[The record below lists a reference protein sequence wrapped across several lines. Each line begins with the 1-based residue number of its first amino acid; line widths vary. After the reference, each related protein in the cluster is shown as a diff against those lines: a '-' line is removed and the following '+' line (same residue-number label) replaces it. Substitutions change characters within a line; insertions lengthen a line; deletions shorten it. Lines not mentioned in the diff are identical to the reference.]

1 MSKIIATVLILNNV
15 LLTYS
20 NAEIRYRLNSTLY
33 DQQCPPWSYY
43 DEDSNTCQ
51 CFRHV
56 ICSDNTAYLK
66 AGYCL
71 TYDGNAATFSL
82 SFCPFFQSDGFNMTK
97 FDKHFWY
104 IQLPENVSEL
114 NDYFCGTMHRRG
126 RVCSICKDDFGPAA
140 MPVGFEIPCSRCIGA
155 WYGIPLYLFLELFP
169 VTIFYFIFLIF
180 QINITT
186 APMISYIMYSQ
197 LIVMAWDRIFSGDMP
212 DVTGVLF
219 SMSKQSQLSVKT
231 MLSIYDIWNLRF
243 FRYLIPSFCISNRL
257 KPIHIAFLGYVS
269 VFYPL
274 CLIMITWACVE
285 LHDYNFRPLVWLWR
299 PFHRSFIHL
308 RRGWNAKSSII
319 DVFASFFLLS
329 FSKALYQIL
338 ILLTSLPILHTTA
351 FQDIHLGNTLVL
363 NSDMNVTFGSTE
375 HLTFA
380 IPAIITSGTFNFL
393 PLLLLLLYPVRLFRT
408 CLSKCRL
415 DGLAIKFF
423 VEKFYDCYR
432 DGCNGGKD
440 MRSFASFHFV
450 LRLVFFISSM
460 IGGLLMISN
469 NDPFFARNIVCTV
482 ATHHILSALQRN
494 VYECVG
500 CSSAGSTRNNVSPSI
515 IVYRL

>member
-1 MSKIIATVLILNNV
+1 M
-15 LLTYS
+15 
-20 NAEIRYRLNSTLY
+20 
-33 DQQCPPWSYY
+33 
-43 DEDSNTCQ
+43 
-51 CFRHV
+51 
-56 ICSDNTAYLK
+56 
-66 AGYCL
+66 
-71 TYDGNAATFSL
+71 
-82 SFCPFFQSDGFNMTK
+82 
-97 FDKHFWY
+97 
-104 IQLPENVSEL
+104 
-114 NDYFCGTMHRRG
+114 
-126 RVCSICKDDFGPAA
+126 
-140 MPVGFEIPCSRCIGA
+140 
-155 WYGIPLYLFLELFP
+155 
-169 VTIFYFIFLIF
+169 
-180 QINITT
+180 
-186 APMISYIMYSQ
+186 
-197 LIVMAWDRIFSGDMP
+197 
-212 DVTGVLF
+212 
-219 SMSKQSQLSVKT
+219 
-231 MLSIYDIWNLRF
+231 
-243 FRYLIPSFCISNRL
+243 
-257 KPIHIAFLGYVS
+257 
-269 VFYPL
+269 FYPL
-274 CLIMITWACVE
+274 CLIVITWACVE
-285 LHDYNFRPLVWLWR
+285 LHDHNFRPIVWLWR

-482 ATHHILSALQRN
+482 ALLLITFCRPYKEMYMNVLDVLLLAQLGIMCHLVSSFTGFDVQSNFILTFIAMISLPFTGFIL
-494 VYECVG
+494 V
-500 CSSAGSTRNNVSPSI
+500 I
-515 IVYRL
+515 IVKALRKGMKTRAFNVCIKKFKKLSLPSTSEETRALVEPTVAEISYCDSY